1 MSSARRSSTVDRRRL
16 LAGVAG
22 LATLACAPGASVAGA
37 SVAGASGAGASG
49 AEASGAEAAAKGGS
63 GEWRAYGATNAATK
77 YSPLSQIDATNVA
90 NLRIAW
96 EWESPDAA
104 IIEAN
109 PGLAPGEFQATPI
122 MADGVLY
129 TSTAFCQ
136 VVAIDP
142 ATGRNI
148 WVHDP
153 GTWKR
158 GKYTSKGM
166 QHRGVAYWRDGDD
179 ARVII
184 GTGDNRLIAL
194 DARTGEPI
202 ESFGKGGEVDLGV
215 VGLQRPLARDP
226 VDLFAS
232 TSPPTICRDVIVM
245 GQYIH
250 DRVVASEMPPGDV
263 RGFDV
268 RTGELKWTFHTVP
281 MEGEF
286 GWDTWEN
293 GSAARNGNANVWAPM
308 AADDELGLVYLPG
321 SCPTNNFYGG
331 DRPGD
336 NLFGNALICLDVKT
350 GERRWHYQFVRH
362 DVWDLDLPCAPN
374 LVDIR
379 IGRRRIKAV
388 AQVTKHGFTFV
399 FDRVTG
405 RPIWPIEDRPVPAS
419 TIKGEKLSPT
429 QPFPTKP
436 PPFEP
441 QGMTQ
446 EMLIDWTP
454 ELREEAQAIMAEY
467 KTGPLFTPFSV
478 QLTIQ
483 RPAWGGGANWGGAAV
498 DPETGVLYVPS
509 ISSVAALALDDE
521 GKRVGTGETE
531 EIAGSVRLVTGPR
544 GLPLV
549 KPPYGRITAID
560 LNRGEILWMKPN
572 GPGASETPAFKGLDT
587 GWVGSTGRT
596 GPLLTKTLLFLGEGP
611 HDLNSRRVLRAW
623 DKATGA
629 VVAET
634 PLPGLTHGPPMT
646 YMANGR
652 QYVVCGMGFR
662 RSPHKLVA
670 LALPDGA

>member
-37 SVAGASGAGASG
+37 SVAGASGAGASGAGASG

-467 KTGPLFTPFSV
+467 KTGPLFTPFSD

-498 DPETGVLYVPS
+498 DPETGVLCAVDILRRRPGPGRRGQAGRDGGDGGDRRLGAS
-509 ISSVAALALDDE
+509 RHRAPRPAAGQAALRPDHGHRPQPRRDPLDE
-521 GKRVGTGETE
+521 AQRTRRQRN
-531 EIAGSVRLVTGPR
+531 AGLQGPR
-544 GLPLV
+544 HRMGRLDRAHGSAAHEDPALPGRGAARPEFAPRPARLGQGDRRGGRRNAAPGTHPRPAHDLHGEWQAVCGLRHGLP
-549 KPPYGRITAID
+549 
-560 LNRGEILWMKPN
+560 
-572 GPGASETPAFKGLDT
+572 
-587 GWVGSTGRT
+587 
-596 GPLLTKTLLFLGEGP
+596 PL
-611 HDLNSRRVLRAW
+611 A
-623 DKATGA
+623 A
-629 VVAET
+629 
-634 PLPGLTHGPPMT
+634 
-646 YMANGR
+646 
-652 QYVVCGMGFR
+652 
-662 RSPHKLVA
+662 
-670 LALPDGA
+670 